1 MAGENVFDLL
11 NYSNPVFQTYCFY
24 TGVLVLKL
32 LSMAFLTGRL
42 RHSKN
47 VFANPEDA
55 KMNPKA
61 KVKYDDV
68 DVERVR
74 RAHLNDLE
82 NLVPFFIIGLL
93 YVLTNPSQFLAITLY
108 RVIAFSRIAH
118 TLVYAVFVIPQPAR
132 GLAFFGAL
140 APTIYMALQVVLAFY

>member
-1 MAGENVFDLL
+1 MEVFDLL
-11 NYSNPVFQTYCFY
+11 NFKNPVFTTYLFW

-32 LSMAFLTGRL
+32 FFMVILTARQRYTKG
-42 RHSKN
+42 

-55 KMNPKA
+55 ATKKG
-61 KVKYDDV
+61 KVKFDDE

-93 YVLTNPSQFLAITLY
+93 YVLTNPSHFLAMMLY
-108 RVIAFSRIAH
+108 RMIGFCRIAH
-118 TLVYAVFVIPQPAR
+118 TFVYAVYVIPQPAR
-132 GLAFFGAL
+132 ALAFFGAL
-140 APTIYMALQVVLAFY
+140 APTIYMAVQVVMAFY

>member
-1 MAGENVFDLL
+1 MSFNHVL
-11 NYSNPVFQTYCFY
+11 SVSFQ
-24 TGVLVLKL
+24 
-32 LSMAFLTGRL
+32 
-42 RHSKN
+42 

-55 KMNPKA
+55 VSSKA
-61 KVKYDDV
+61 KVKFDDV

-93 YVLTNPSQFLAITLY
+93 YVLTNPSQFLAVTLY
-108 RVIAFSRIAH
+108 RVIGFSRIAH

-132 GLAFFGAL
+132 ALAFFGAL
-140 APTIYMALQVVLAFY
+140 APTVYMAVQVVLSFY

>member
-1 MAGENVFDLL
+1 MTEVFDLL
-11 NYSNPVFQTYCFY
+11 NFNNPVFRAYLFW

-32 LSMAFLTGRL
+32 FFMVILTARQRFRKG
-42 RHSKN
+42 

-61 KVKYDDV
+61 KVKYDDA